1 MSGHSR
7 SSPRPGIYGVS
18 MMDVMDSFDLM
29 LGISNK
35 TLGDDLFFIMVS

>member
-7 SSPRPGIYGVS
+7 SSPRPVMAGVS
-18 MMDVMDSFDLM
+18 VMDVMDGFDLM

-35 TLGDDLFFIMVS
+35 TLGDDLFFIR